1 LTGALLASVITALA
15 LSGEGESSPLI
26 GIEQGESTLGPK
38 VEMPIPDD
46 PVYVPLNIHTGGT
59 WGNPG
64 ANPFKGDPYSALRVL
79 GLDKEAAKLITERIA
94 LRQPDGEVI
103 FTNNVIKDREGPTR
117 YALRYAMTFGNAVSF
132 GTRTNFAPGA
142 PPQVAAKYMVI
153 INGKVIVIVV
163 PHICGNITRLFTI
176 EELTVIT
183 SVAKIIPTPAPLLPS
198 TPAPSLPPIY
208 GGFAPIPMLSSY
220 LAHPIYQAG
229 YAQGLADGKGGES
242 SKGNNVP
249 EPGTAWLILPI
260 LGFLY
265 RKAQHDPHHNN
276 R

>member
-1 LTGALLASVITALA
+1 MIRRKRRTFRFVRGLLTGALLASVITALA

-94 LRQPDGEVI
+94 LRQPD
-103 FTNNVIKDREGPTR
+103 
-117 YALRYAMTFGNAVSF
+117 F